1 MLQEISM
8 QAFYQQIRPGGV
20 GWKPV
25 AVRKPGVDVDQHL
38 VWSIIAA
45 FLATGV
51 VYLTIPGVGMVLFGQ
66 YGRGLLALIGAVACA
81 VATYQLVHRIGWEK
95 MTR

>member
-1 MLQEISM
+1 M
-8 QAFYQQIRPGGV
+8 